1 MQISSVARAVTTAD
15 GKAVL
20 EVAGRPFLEL
30 NSVAA
35 AIWTELSDGATTQEV
50 ITRIKKRF
58 EAPEERVA
66 SDVNSFVEL
75 LKQNHLV
82 KDNVHTPDFHV
93 ELIWNK
99 GIAAQCDWRIPDEFP
114 PDTGFGTVLDP
125 VGHIAPPHL
134 LSDLIPHPNLYAE
147 IKDGDLVWVRL
158 SWIKS
163 FLNQVLPLIKAKFIL
178 VTADSDM
185 SAPMSIL
192 PEALEIL
199 EHPKVLHWFA
209 QNCDGP
215 GFMGRMSPKPIGI
228 DYHTLS
234 ERALWGEGIASPQE
248 QEQELLVIRKQFPP
262 ARERIRKVYIDFAWQ
277 AVHLYRPIKRQQI
290 IAKLLTSECVVFQSK
305 PLPRRQ
311 LWRKWGEHAFV
322 LSPHGIGLDCHRTWE
337 ALACGNIVLVPSS
350 PLDCLYEGLPVI
362 AVKDWGDITPQN
374 LEMLLERYS
383 GCGFEEEKLTIRY
396 WVGKMRAMAKERV
409 SSRVRMNWKGPTGFR
424 QSK

>member
-1 MQISSVARAVTTAD
+1 MQISSVVRAVTTAD
-15 GKAVL
+15 GKAML

-35 AIWTELSDGATTQEV
+35 AIWTELSDGASAQE
-50 ITRIKKRF
+50 IIARIKKRF
-58 EAPEERVA
+58 EAPEERVVR
-66 SDVNSFVEL
+66 DVNSFVEL

-82 KDNVHTPDFHV
+82 KDNLWTRDFHV
-93 ELIWNK
+93 ALVWNK

-114 PDTGFGTVLDP
+114 PEMGFATVLDP

-134 LSDLIPHPNLYAE
+134 LSDLIANPRLYAE

-158 SWIKS
+158 SWIKA
-163 FLNQVLPLIKAKFIL
+163 FLNQVLPLVQSKFIL
-178 VTADSDM
+178 VTGDSDM
-185 SAPMSIL
+185 SAPLSIL

-199 EHPKVLHWFA
+199 EHPNVLHWFA

-215 GFMGRMSPKPIGI
+215 GFMGRMSPIPIGM

-248 QEQELLVIRKQFPP
+248 QEQTLLAIRKEFPP
-262 ARERIRKVYIDFAWQ
+262 ARERIPKVYVDFAWQ
-277 AVHLYRPIKRQQI
+277 PVHLYRPVKRQQI
-290 IAKLLTSECVVFQSK
+290 VARLLTNECVVFQSRS
-305 PLPRRQ
+305 LPRRQ
-311 LWRKWGEHAFV
+311 LWQKWGEHAFV

-362 AVKDWGDITPQN
+362 PVKDWGEATPQN
-374 LEMLLERYS
+374 LEEWLERYS
-383 GCGFEEEKLTIRY
+383 GCEAQEEKLTSKY
-396 WVGKMRAMAKERV
+396 WVDKIRGTAKEKMSALGSTELEGAHRL
-409 SSRVRMNWKGPTGFR
+409 
-424 QSK
+424 